1 MKRHYPEVFAC
12 ALLNSQPMGFYA
24 PAQLIRDAREHGV
37 EVRPP
42 DVNHS
47 EWDYT
52 LEPSMESDYWAL
64 RIGLRQIKGLS
75 QEDAKWLT
83 AARAN
88 GYGDPHALWARAGLG
103 PRALEVLANA
113 DAFQSMELKRREVL
127 WDIKALGDT
136 PLPLFAA
143 ASEKDHGAEAP
154 VTLPEMTMGEEV
166 IEDYASL
173 RLTLKTHP
181 VKLLRPCLSG
191 TVTNDTLKEA
201 EHDRRTAVCGLV
213 IARQRPGT
221 AKGVIFATLE
231 DETGVANIII
241 WAKVYERYRR
251 IVLTSRLLMVRG
263 KLQREGL
270 VVHILAEHLEDR
282 SDLLVA
288 LGEKDFEPSLAHA
301 DEIKRPVYLDRRL
314 QPKRPIPRPRHPR
327 EQAKVLFPSRDFH

>member
-1 MKRHYPEVFAC
+1 
-12 ALLNSQPMGFYA
+12 
-24 PAQLIRDAREHGV
+24 
-37 EVRPP
+37 
-42 DVNHS
+42 
-47 EWDYT
+47 
-52 LEPSMESDYWAL
+52 MESDYWAL

-75 QEDAKWLT
+75 EEDAKWLT

-143 ASEKDHGAEAP
+143 AGEKDHGPEAP
-154 VTLPEMTMGEEV
+154 VALPEMTMGEEV
-166 IEDYASL
+166 IDDYASL

-181 VKLLRPCLSG
+181 VNLLRPCLAG

-201 EHDRRTAVCGLV
+201 EHDQRTAVCGLV

-241 WAKVYERYRR
+241 WAKVYEKYRR

-301 DEIKRPVYLDRRL
+301 DEIKRPVYLDRHL